1 MICRKMNKS
10 LPVFIAALTLHQVIH
25 NRLVGELNEG
35 RITEDEFARRMK
47 DEAGIS
53 VIEVLGDKSDF
64 KDWADEVTEKV
75 EERREE
81 DSV

>member
-53 VIEVLGDKSDF
+53 VPRGGLSLITSCSSPPRIGILC
-64 KDWADEVTEKV
+64 
-75 EERREE
+75 
-81 DSV
+81 

>member
-25 NRLVGELNEG
+25 NRLVGELKEG
-35 RITEDEFARRMK
+35 RITENEFARRME

-53 VIEVLGDKSDF
+53 VIEALGDKSDF
-64 KDWADEVTEKV
+64 EDWADEVTAKV